1 MAKQYYAATKIK
13 FGKRT
18 ENDTA
23 EGKYESKVFEPGD
36 KVTGLDVEDM
46 KGLWNAGALTDQA
59 PAGEEEA
66 SDEEPAKETPSTP
79 EATPVSA
86 KSTPAKA
93 TAGNRGTSQS

>member
-46 KGLWNAGALTDQA
+46 KGLWNAGASSGLYRRVRRR
-59 PAGEEEA
+59 
-66 SDEEPAKETPSTP
+66 SDKP
-79 EATPVSA
+79 
-86 KSTPAKA
+86 
-93 TAGNRGTSQS
+93 QL